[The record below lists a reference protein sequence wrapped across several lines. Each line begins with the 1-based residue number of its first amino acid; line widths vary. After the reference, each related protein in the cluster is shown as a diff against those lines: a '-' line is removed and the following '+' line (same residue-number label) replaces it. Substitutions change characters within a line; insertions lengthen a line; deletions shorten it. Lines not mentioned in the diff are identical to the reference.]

1 MELYCSDPSTPNFQ
15 AKTVPICRIRRTL
28 HNRYEVELLGPMTKN
43 HYSFIDCDRHGPKDF
58 IFKAH
63 HNGRDKVAS
72 VKRNTFQEWRLQ
84 VSAGEDVL
92 LFIGITCAIGCMS
105 YEEAKRRKKK
115 MSG

>member
-1 MELYCSDPSTPNFQ
+1 
-15 AKTVPICRIRRTL
+15 
-28 HNRYEVELLGPMTKN
+28 MTKN

-115 MSG
+115 NEWVALLFLCILLCVCSFSSKDSYHFGNL